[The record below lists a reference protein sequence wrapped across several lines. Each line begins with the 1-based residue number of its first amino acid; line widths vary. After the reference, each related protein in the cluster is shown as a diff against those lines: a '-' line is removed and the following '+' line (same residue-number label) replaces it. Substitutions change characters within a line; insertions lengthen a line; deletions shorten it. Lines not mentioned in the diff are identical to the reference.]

1 MAPPGSE
8 TPGKSWAGSD
18 PAPPF
23 PPGLTWFNV
32 ASPLTLAELR
42 GKVVILDF
50 WTLGCIN
57 CQHIVPDLER
67 LEGEFGDAL
76 AVIGVHSGK
85 YETEHDDASIAEAID
100 RLGLKHAVVNDP
112 DFVFWSRYGARAW
125 PTLVIIDPA
134 GNLVGYHAGEGVY
147 PLFQPIVAS
156 LVAEF
161 EARGQLSREPLPS
174 LSGSRATAT
183 ILRYPADVAVDEAA
197 GRLYIAD
204 SGHNRILVAAVD
216 GELVAAIG
224 DGAEGFADGEAHE
237 ARFRQPQGIGI
248 SGDGRVLYVAD
259 TRNHAVRAIDVET
272 GRVTTVAGTGV
283 QLNRL
288 PGDGARGTATALAS
302 PWDVVEHD
310 GRLFIAM
317 AGVHQIWVLDLA
329 RGEIGV
335 FAGTSREG
343 VDDGDR
349 RFMATLAQPS
359 GITTDGSYLYWADP
373 EGSAVRRLLVDGS
386 GPVET
391 LVGTGLFDFGDRDGD
406 RRTARL
412 QHPQGIA
419 AQGGRL
425 FVADTYNHRIKVVD
439 PLAGGAALLSG
450 SGRGYADGPAE
461 MAAFDEPGGL
471 AAARG
476 RLYVADTNNHAVRVV
491 DTQTGEVRTL
501 VLSNLQVATP
511 PVEGQVP
518 NFEGGTVR
526 ATARVERLSLVIVA
540 PPGYHLNGLAP
551 GRITLS
557 AAEGRVADLEG
568 AELRFGT
575 DEPAV
580 TITVPARLSPGETDI
595 TGHLEAYYCRDGEE
609 ALCFI
614 HRATITWHL
623 EVVPGEGDTVA
634 QLRYTLPPETGLA
647 P

>member
-1 MAPPGSE
+1 
-8 TPGKSWAGSD
+8 
-18 PAPPF
+18 
-23 PPGLTWFNV
+23 
-32 ASPLTLAELR
+32 
-42 GKVVILDF
+42 
-50 WTLGCIN
+50 
-57 CQHIVPDLER
+57 
-67 LEGEFGDAL
+67 
-76 AVIGVHSGK
+76 
-85 YETEHDDASIAEAID
+85 
-100 RLGLKHAVVNDP
+100 
-112 DFVFWSRYGARAW
+112 
-125 PTLVIIDPA
+125 
-134 GNLVGYHAGEGVY
+134 
-147 PLFQPIVAS
+147 
-156 LVAEF
+156 
-161 EARGQLSREPLPS
+161 
-174 LSGSRATAT
+174 
-183 ILRYPADVAVDEAA
+183 
-197 GRLYIAD
+197 
-204 SGHNRILVAAVD
+204 
-216 GELVAAIG
+216 
-224 DGAEGFADGEAHE
+224 
-237 ARFRQPQGIGI
+237 
-248 SGDGRVLYVAD
+248 
-259 TRNHAVRAIDVET
+259 
-272 GRVTTVAGTGV
+272 
-283 QLNRL
+283 
-288 PGDGARGTATALAS
+288 
-302 PWDVVEHD
+302 
-310 GRLFIAM
+310 M

-359 GITTDGSYLYWADP
+359 GITTDGNYLYWADP

-386 GPVET
+386 GPVES

-425 FVADTYNHRIKVVD
+425 FVADTYNHRLKVVD
-439 PLAGGAALLSG
+439 PLAGGAALFSG

-471 AAARG
+471 AAAAG

-491 DTQTGEVRTL
+491 DTETGDVGTI

-511 PVEGQVP
+511 PVNGQVP
-518 NFEGGTVR
+518 DLEGGTVR
-526 ATARVERLSLVIVA
+526 ATARVERLWLVIVA

-551 GRITLS
+551 GRIALS

-568 AELRFGT
+568 AEFRFAT

-580 TITVPARLSPGETDI
+580 TITVPARLSPGEADI

-623 EVVPGEGDTVA
+623 EVVSGEGDTVA